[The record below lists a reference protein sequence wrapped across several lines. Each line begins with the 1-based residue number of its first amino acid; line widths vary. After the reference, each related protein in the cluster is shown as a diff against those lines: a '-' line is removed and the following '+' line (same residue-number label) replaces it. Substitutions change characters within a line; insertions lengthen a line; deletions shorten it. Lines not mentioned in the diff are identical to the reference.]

1 MSQTWQTVL
10 LSLATSLMVSLI
22 TFILGLKSGK
32 NQADRATLQGL
43 YRDLYSHF
51 SDLKESLQRNR
62 PKSWES
68 YKKVERGLY
77 SVEYYP
83 PVKELKRSGDILFLK
98 KKIADEALDLEMQI
112 MNYSYALTK
121 HIPEIHAALISDMGM
136 YKDGYTFK
144 KYQRSD
150 NETAHFETANPNGCN
165 SFWPQNYRVLYNRE
179 ETIKLF
185 ERMQEH
191 SSAAIEFTTGGNP
204 TTYSAKIYPD
214 GITVS
219 ASEYAE
225 WLFLALGKNVE
236 GYTELCNRKES
247 LILRIDKLNIKL
259 ERKAKEPVGFWE
271 TMFGAFADM
280 FR

>member
-1 MSQTWQTVL
+1 
-10 LSLATSLMVSLI
+10 MVSLI

-43 YRDLYSHF
+43 DRDLYSHF

-98 KKIADEALDLEMQI
+98 KKIADEALDLEMQV

-150 NETAHFETANPNGCN
+150 
-165 SFWPQNYRVLYNRE
+165 
-179 ETIKLF
+179 
-185 ERMQEH
+185 
-191 SSAAIEFTTGGNP
+191 
-204 TTYSAKIYPD
+204 
-214 GITVS
+214 TVIHPFPPVS
-219 ASEYAE
+219 QRAGADRDFCRPPGAGSP
-225 WLFLALGKNVE
+225 ALRRHGWRS
-236 GYTELCNRKES
+236 G
-247 LILRIDKLNIKL
+247 
-259 ERKAKEPVGFWE
+259 
-271 TMFGAFADM
+271 
-280 FR
+280 